1 MREMADKKIP
11 VIVIVGP
18 TASGKTLLAIETAKL
33 VNGEII
39 SADSMQIY
47 RGMDIGTAKAT
58 REEQASARHHVIDVA
73 EPDQYFSVADFVEL
87 ADCAISDIISRGKT
101 PIIAGGTGF
110 YIDALIDRYEF
121 PPQDTAEMKIRSELE
136 LLSTEDLR
144 KELFMVDK
152 VSAERLHENDRHRI
166 VRALEVFHLSGK
178 ALSEFDH
185 KANMAN
191 SPYSPLFY
199 GVGCDRAVLYAR
211 ITKRVQQM
219 MEEGLYEE
227 VLALHKK
234 GYGHDSPAMLG
245 ISYRQM
251 LGYIRGEYDI
261 EEAIELTVRDSRRYA
276 KRQFTWFNKNKRIN
290 WLNLVESEDAK
301 GLAENIVIDYN
312 NISK

>member
-1 MREMADKKIP
+1 MKTP

-18 TASGKTLLAIETAKL
+18 TASGKTRLAIETAIR

-58 REEQASARHHVIDVA
+58 REEQMAACHHVIDVA
-73 EPDQYFSVADFVEL
+73 EPNQYFSVADFVEL
-87 ADCAISDIISRGKT
+87 ADKAILDIVSRGKV
-101 PIIAGGTGF
+101 PIVAGGTGF

-121 PPQDTAEMKIRSELE
+121 PPQDTTEMKIRGELE
-136 LLSTEDLR
+136 KFSTEELR
-144 KELFMVDK
+144 KELFLVDK
-152 VSAERLHENDRHRI
+152 ISAERLHENDRHRI
-166 VRALEVFHLSGK
+166 VRALEVFRLSGK

-191 SPYSPLFY
+191 SPYLPLFY

-219 MEEGLYEE
+219 VEEGLYEE
-227 VLALHKK
+227 VLALHEK
-234 GYGHDSPAMLG
+234 GYSHDSPAMLG

-251 LGYIRGEYDI
+251 LGYICGEYDF
-261 EEAIELTVRDSRRYA
+261 ETAIELTVRDSRRYA

-301 GLAENIVIDYN
+301 TLAEKIAIDYN
-312 NISK
+312 SIRNKGL